1 MWLCKYAELPCTSQT
16 LQWSKNWARRDWRSN
31 GVWAKWLRGVACSPT
46 LIFISELT
54 CCLWQLH
61 ILEWGKEFY
70 LWLNV
75 FSFLAFFLPIAFNKR
90 QKKPNNVHPHKHVNM
105 ERLQHGHLQ
114 RGVEGTVR
122 ALERS
127 QRLHLGWELKADK
140 VLKALI
146 APSSGSL
153 PQSSVCLHI
162 LFYLISVPS
171 ARLGSLQSPSLP
183 LFGAVMKRWFVLFNW
198 RRQPGDLGLSSP
210 LFQDGGDEAVIE
222 RCAEGAQD

>member
-1 MWLCKYAELPCTSQT
+1 MS
-16 LQWSKNWARRDWRSN
+16 S
-31 GVWAKWLRGVACSPT
+31 
-46 LIFISELT
+46 
-54 CCLWQLH
+54 
-61 ILEWGKEFY
+61 
-70 LWLNV
+70 V
-75 FSFLAFFLPIAFNKR
+75 FSIFLPIAFNKR
-90 QKKPNNVHPHKHVNM
+90 QKNKQTMCIHTNM
-105 ERLQHGHLQ
+105 STLNDCNSATCSEVSKL
-114 RGVEGTVR
+114 R

-127 QRLHLGWELKADK
+127 QRLHLGWDLKADK

-146 APSSGSL
+146 APSSGSS

-210 LFQDGGDEAVIE
+210 LFQDGGDEVVIE
-222 RCAEGAQD
+222 RCSEGAQD